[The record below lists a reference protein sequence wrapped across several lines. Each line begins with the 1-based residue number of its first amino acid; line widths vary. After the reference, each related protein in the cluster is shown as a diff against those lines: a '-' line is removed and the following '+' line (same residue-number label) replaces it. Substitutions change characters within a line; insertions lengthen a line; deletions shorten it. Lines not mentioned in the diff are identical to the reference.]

1 VTKVMIL
8 SIFAMSLDLLVGC
21 TGLVSLG
28 HAAYFGI
35 GAYALAL
42 AAPRYEA
49 ASLWLTLPASVAL
62 AGLAA
67 LLVGAFVVRVK
78 SIYFIMATL
87 AFAQMF
93 YFLFHD
99 TEFGRG
105 SDGVTI
111 NFRPVARLGAF
122 EPFDLARPVH
132 AYYFVLAA
140 MLLVLLFLRRL
151 RRSPFGRALRG
162 IRANEQRM
170 RSLGFPTYRYKLAS
184 FTLAGAL
191 AGLAGYLSAMQYGFV
206 TPELLSW
213 HQSGNVLLMVILGGL
228 GSFYGAMA
236 GAFAFALLQEVYQST
251 TAHWQLLLGG
261 TIVLLVLF
269 LPGGLSSLRGRF
281 RTALVGGPE
290 DD

>member
-1 VTKVMIL
+1 
-8 SIFAMSLDLLVGC
+8 
-21 TGLVSLG
+21 
-28 HAAYFGI
+28 
-35 GAYALAL
+35 
-42 AAPRYEA
+42 
-49 ASLWLTLPASVAL
+49 
-62 AGLAA
+62 
-67 LLVGAFVVRVK
+67 K

-105 SDGVTI
+105 SDGVAI
-111 NFRPVARLGAF
+111 NFRPAARLGAF
-122 EPFDLARPVH
+122 ELFDLARPAH

-184 FTLAGAL
+184 FTIAGAL

-228 GSFYGAMA
+228 GSFYGAMV